1 MIATCFAGSINLNAE
16 MVRRG
21 WALAYRRYSKDYV
34 VEEIEAQEAKLGI
47 WAGDFE
53 LPWKWRRARTVI
65 NKGG

>member
-1 MIATCFAGSINLNAE
+1 